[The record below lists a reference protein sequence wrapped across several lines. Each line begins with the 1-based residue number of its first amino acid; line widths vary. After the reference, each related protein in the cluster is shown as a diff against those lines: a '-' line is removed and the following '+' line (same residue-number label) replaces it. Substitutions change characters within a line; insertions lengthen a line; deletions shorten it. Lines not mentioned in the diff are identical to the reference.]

1 MLTITREAW
10 QRFAPRCPAA
20 WTNALF
26 DNLAL
31 LNAAGILHNELRW
44 CHFAATVY
52 HETNAFKDLR
62 ENLNYTTS
70 HALRKAWPSRF
81 RSKSDAELAP
91 LLRNP
96 VGLADQVYGCFSG
109 RHASVIGDLVPGEA
123 WQWRGGGWFHSTFKP
138 PVDAY
143 CAKLGVT
150 PTPANA
156 LDDPVLTLRF
166 AVQEWT
172 DTGCNALA
180 DANDI
185 RGVAK
190 AINTGSADSNI
201 EPNGMD
207 GRRAAYARAW
217 KLWGAY
223 DAADT
228 PAPRITATQ
237 AVGAVTTG
245 AVAVEAGGRAVN
257 AVLPSAPVPAVPA
270 APSPAVPSV
279 DLGAAKQMAEQAS
292 DAASIGKAFADFA
305 GFLWSHPVASGAV
318 FAAVVGVWAFPAFV
332 SWWRNR

>member
-1 MLTITREAW
+1 MLTLTREAW
-10 QRFAPRCPAA
+10 QRFAPRCPDA

-31 LNAAGILHNELRW
+31 LNGAGILQSELRW

-52 HETNAFKDLR
+52 HETNGFKDLR

-81 RSKSDAELAP
+81 RSKTDAELAP

-123 WQWRGGGWFHSTFKP
+123 WQWRGGGWFHTTFKP

-143 CAKLGVT
+143 CSKLGVA

-172 DTGCNALA
+172 DTRCNELA
-180 DANDI
+180 DANNI

-190 AINTGSADSNI
+190 AINTGSADSAV

-207 GRRAAYARAW
+207 GRKAAFARAW

-223 DAADT
+223 DDADM
-228 PAPRITATQ
+228 PAPRITTTQ
-237 AVGAVTTG
+237 AAAAVSAGAVVVETG
-245 AVAVEAGGRAVN
+245 TRAVN
-257 AVLPSAPVPAVPA
+257 AVMPA
-270 APSPAVPSV
+270 APPAVVAAPPPAVPSI
-279 DLGAAKQMAEQAS
+279 DLGAAKKIAEQAS

-305 GFLWSHPVASGAV
+305 GFLSSHPIASGAV
-318 FAAVVGVWAFPAFV
+318 FAAVVGVWVVPALV
-332 SWWRNR
+332 SWWRAR

>member
-10 QRFAPRCPAA
+10 KRFAPRCPDA

-31 LNAAGILHNELRW
+31 LNGAGILHSELRW
-44 CHFAATVY
+44 AHFAATVY

-81 RSKSDAELAP
+81 RAKSDAELAP

-96 VGLADQVYGCFSG
+96 VGLADQVYGCFSK
-109 RHASVIGDLVPGEA
+109 RPAAEIGDLVPGEA
-123 WQWRGGGWFHSTFKP
+123 WQWRGGGWFHTTFRP

-143 CAKLGVT
+143 CAKLGVV

-180 DANDI
+180 DANNI

-190 AINTGSADSNI
+190 AINTGSADSNV

-207 GRRAAYARAW
+207 GRKAAFARAW
-217 KLWGAY
+217 KEWGAY
-223 DAADT
+223 GDADAPAT
-228 PAPRITATQ
+228 PLTPGT
-237 AVGAVTTG
+237 VFGAVTTG

-257 AVLPSAPVPAVPA
+257 AVMPSGPVAP
-270 APSPAVPSV
+270 APPAVPSV
-279 DLGAAKQMAEQAS
+279 DLGAAKKMAEQAS

-318 FAAVVGVWAFPAFV
+318 FAAVFGVWVVPAV
-332 SWWRNR
+332 VNWWRGR